1 MGNAKTK
8 PVVTAERLE
17 AILKEEARQC
27 RCNKTE
33 RMVEAEAWEDKALQ
47 AEQLDWEQYKAP
59 LETVRQF
66 HSCMAQLRGDL
77 PKRAGLEPGTASC
90 VLGLFSIQRF
100 KSLGYTVTDEPGDS
114 NRMRVSVGC
123 PTGGKTRG
131 QVPRNNPIHVKDSHD
146 NTPLHVKDCHDNP
159 LDACFQ
165 IEPVD
170 GSLRHP

>member
-1 MGNAKTK
+1 MGNAEPK

-17 AILKEEARQC
+17 AILKDEARQC
-27 RCNKTE
+27 RRHKTE
-33 RMVEAEAWEDKALQ
+33 RMVEAEAWENEALQ
-47 AEQLDWEQYKAP
+47 AEQRDWEKYTS
-59 LETVRQF
+59 LEAVRQF

-77 PKRAGLEPGTASC
+77 PKRQGLEPGAASC
-90 VLGLFSIQRF
+90 VLGLFSSLRF

-123 PTGGKTRG
+123 PTGGKTRS
-131 QVPRNNPIHVKDSHD
+131 QVSHNNPIHVKDIHD